1 MNSSLPTI
9 LLGTSGLLLLLT
21 VLGFIRARWLEYAGE
36 SGSGVAVLK
45 GVRPNTWFS
54 KIENWL
60 VEAELD
66 WSLSAIARWLS
77 SAVLS
82 LVMLM
87 AAFRVPVNW
96 AILLVA
102 AGLLAGVVFVIVRR
116 SFKLQHF
123 RNQLPEVVSVMAQTT
138 RAGLGVEEAFSLAEG
153 SATGRLK
160 EELASCSYQ
169 LSLGRSLV
177 SVLDS
182 FAKRTGFREVGLLAA
197 ILSVQRQTGGPL
209 PEALDRLNLLMTE
222 QLAFR
227 QQVKAATNGGR
238 WSAFIIGPAAPLIFL
253 VLYVTSPEH
262 TSMFFD
268 EPLGRTFLILG
279 GVLNIAGICT
289 VYYLLQ
295 PKR

>member
-1 MNSSLPTI
+1 MNSSLPTF
-9 LLGTSGLLLLLT
+9 LLGTSGLLLLFT
-21 VLGFIRARWLEYAGE
+21 VLGFVRARWLEYSSE
-36 SGSGVAVLK
+36 SGSTVSVLK
-45 GVRPNTWFS
+45 RVKPNGWFS
-54 KIENWL
+54 RIENYL
-60 VEAELD
+60 VEAELN
-66 WSLSAIARWLS
+66 WSLSAIARWLVS
-77 SAVLS
+77 GVIS
-82 LVMLM
+82 LIMLM
-87 AAFRVPVNW
+87 ATFQVPLSW
-96 AILLVA
+96 MILVIISA
-102 AGLLAGVVFVIVRR
+102 LLAGIAFVVVRR
-116 SFKLQHF
+116 SVKLQNF
-123 RNQLPEVVSVMAQTT
+123 RNQLPEVVGVMAQTT
-138 RAGLGVEEAFSLAEG
+138 RAGLGVEEAFSLAER

-169 LSLGRSLV
+169 LSLGRSLA

-227 QQVKAATNGGR
+227 QQLKAATNGGR
-238 WSAFIIGPAAPLIFL
+238 WSAFIIGPAAPLIFI
-253 VLYVTSPEH
+253 VLYVTSPDH
-262 TSMFFD
+262 ISMFFE

-279 GVLNIAGICT
+279 VVLNIAGICS